1 MPQSSPRPSPRL
13 LVLGLDCAPPA
24 LVFDRFADA
33 MPFVSRLREEGSFG
47 KLRSTAPPITMP
59 AWASMATGR
68 DPGELGIYGFRNRDD
83 AYGLR
88 IATAKDLPY
97 KRVWDHLGEA
107 GFKVAPLFVPPSYP
121 VPPVRGVSIGCFLTP
136 DDSPRFAFPPRFQ
149 RALEERFGSH
159 RPDVMNF
166 RADDPA
172 IVRDEL
178 FASTKERFE
187 ILRYVL
193 KEHEPDLTF
202 FVEMGTDRLHHA
214 FFHHFVEEHPRFDP
228 DGEYREIGREYYA
241 FIDREIEATLA
252 LFGEDEIDLLIVS
265 DHGARPMLSGIA
277 VNELLKERGYLHLKS
292 EPREPI
298 AFSDADVDWSKTRA
312 FSEGGYYARV
322 FLNLEGREPEG
333 IVKDGEIAALLDE
346 LEELFISLPD
356 ESGAPMNTIVHR
368 PEQVYR
374 RTRGRAPDLMVYLDD
389 LSRRSLGKLGLGGI
403 YHQSDDRGP
412 DACNHDWDGI
422 YIARGPN
429 LPVGM
434 RDLRSILDI
443 FPTILTLF
451 DVERP
456 SDLAGKS
463 FISR

>member
-1 MPQSSPRPSPRL
+1 MPRL
-13 LVLGLDCAPPA
+13 LVLGLDCAPPS

-68 DPGELGIYGFRNRDD
+68 DPGELGIYGFRNRDE

-121 VPPVRGVSIGCFLTP
+121 VPAVRGVSIGCFLTP
-136 DDSPRFAFPPRFQ
+136 DDAPRFAFPPRFQ
-149 RALEERFGSH
+149 RELEERFGPH

-166 RADDPA
+166 RADDPEG
-172 IVRDEL
+172 IREEL
-178 FASTKERFE
+178 ISSTKERFE
-187 ILRYVL
+187 ILRHVL
-193 KEHEPDLTF
+193 REHSPDLTF

-214 FFHHFVEEHPRFDP
+214 FFHHFFEGHPRFDP
-228 DGEYREIGREYYA
+228 EGAFREIGREYYA
-241 FIDREIEATLA
+241 LVDREIEATLGV
-252 LFGEDEIDLLIVS
+252 FSEDDEVDVLIVS

-277 VNELLKERGYLHLKS
+277 VNELLRERGFLHLKS
-292 EPREPI
+292 EPDGPT
-298 AFSDADVDWSKTRA
+298 AFADADVDWSKTRA

-322 FLNLEGREPEG
+322 FLNIEGREPEG
-333 IVKDGEIAALLDE
+333 IVRGDEIAPLLDE
-346 LEELFISLPD
+346 LEALFRSLPD
-356 ESGAPMNTIVHR
+356 EDGAPMETIVHR
-368 PEQVYR
+368 PAEVYR

-389 LSRRSLGKLGLGGI
+389 LSRRSLGKLGAGGI
-403 YHQSDDRGP
+403 YHASDDRGP

-429 LPVGM
+429 LPRGM
-434 RDLRSILDI
+434 REMRSILDI

-451 DVERP
+451 GVDAP
-456 SDLAGKS
+456 SDLVGKC
-463 FISR
+463 FISQ